1 MFVFYLFLVPGFSLV
16 AYFFYEDY
24 VTVFE
29 NIAKVYTNIHE
40 KWFHAVDLHKYSDAP
55 RYT

>member
-1 MFVFYLFLVPGFSLV
+1 MFVFYLFLVPGFTLV

-24 VTVFE
+24 VTIFE
-29 NIAKVYTNIHE
+29 NITKVYTNIHE
-40 KWFHAVDLHKYSDAP
+40 KWFHAVDLYKYSDAP